1 MDLELQTIE
10 RKFQLFTNGK
20 RSKRKIR
27 HHFFSEICTSIQ
39 AYLLGF
45 IAADGCVNECR
56 HALVI
61 QLSDKDV
68 ALLELFKIIS
78 PDAKISHRDGNMNAK
93 GRNGSKIVDHGSTR
107 LVIHSK
113 MLYDSLLALGIEP
126 KKTYKQLSIPKQIPQ
141 HLQRFFILGYFDG
154 DGYAT
159 SFVLKRYNT
168 LRAKA
173 GICSKTN
180 NILLEFQQEF
190 ANNGIKTNLTYDRRD
205 DMYHLTTAS
214 SAQILA
220 FYQYLYTDTALGL
233 ERKKDK
239 LWRFL
244 YDKEA
249 LHTEYLQ
256 KIVSSEQLC
265 SMKNDN

>member
-1 MDLELQTIE
+1 MDTELKIIKE
-10 RKFQLFTNGK
+10 KFPLFTNGN
-20 RSKRKIR
+20 RSKRAIR
-27 HHFFSEICTSIQ
+27 HNFFQDICTSLQ

-45 IAADGCVNECR
+45 IAADGCVNELR
-56 HALVI
+56 HALII
-61 QLSDKDV
+61 QLSDKD
-68 ALLELFKIIS
+68 ASLLDLFKIIS
-78 PDAKISHRDGNMNAK
+78 PDAKISHRQSSVNPT
-93 GRNGSKIVDHGSTR
+93 GRNGAEITDHGSTR

-113 MLYDSLLALGIEP
+113 MLYESLIELGIEP
-126 KKTYKQLSIPKQIPQ
+126 RKTYKQLSIPKQIPEQ
-141 HLQRFFILGYFDG
+141 LRKFFLLGYFDG

-159 SFVLKRYNT
+159 SFILKRYNT

-180 NILLEFQQEF
+180 NILLEFQQEL
-190 ANNGIKTNLTYDRRD
+190 ARNGIKTNLTYDKRD

-220 FYQYLYTDTALGL
+220 FYQYLYTDTSLGL
-233 ERKKDK
+233 ERKKSK

-249 LHTEYLQ
+249 LHTECLQ
-256 KIVSSEQLC
+256 KIVPAKQLC
-265 SMKNDN
+265 SMKNDD